1 MKFRPARKSECRAI
15 ARLYSIASD
24 GVADYVW
31 TRLAE
36 PGEEILDVGQ
46 RRYEQEQSVFS
57 YRNCTVAVLGDGV
70 AGMLVAF
77 PMHVDPGQS
86 PESDPVLAPYSRLE
100 EDQSFYICG
109 VAVFPEHQGQGIG
122 SRFMALA
129 EQQAIAAGLNKL
141 SLLVFEKNTGA
152 CRLYERLG
160 YLVKGRE
167 QVVPHPLIHHT
178 GEILLMVKPLADC

>member
-1 MKFRPARKSECRAI
+1 MNFRAARKSECRTI
-15 ARLYSIASD
+15 ASLYSIASD

-36 PGEEILDVGQ
+36 PGEQILDVGQ

-57 YRNCTVAVLGDGV
+57 YRNCTVAEKDDRI
-70 AGMLVAF
+70 AGILVTF
-77 PMHVDPGQS
+77 PMRVDTDQA

-100 EDQSFYICG
+100 EDLSMYVCG

-122 SRFMALA
+122 SHFMTLA
-129 EQQAIAAGLNKL
+129 EQQAKAAALNKL
-141 SLLVFEKNTGA
+141 SLLVFEQNTGA

-160 YLVKGRE
+160 YWVKERE
-167 QVVPHPLIHHT
+167 QVVPHPLILHT
-178 GEILLMVKPLADC
+178 GEILLMVKSLPEL